1 MRAAALAVGLL
12 YLGTVGV
19 GLEVA
24 HPALFP
30 SEPLVVWTA
39 SGEGA
44 PTASIAGTSWP
55 VAWRQVVEAGRVRW
69 EGSFPAEA
77 PLGVWLVC
85 TDRGCHA
92 FLRVPGDQGLLEV
105 EAAPGATL
113 TLGGQARVGDAAGR
127 AFFVA
132 TPGDYELVAV
142 FGNERLTRPVR
153 IRPGQRIR
161 LTLILA
167 TAELSTSAALPAHI
181 VTLSVRIVAPR
192 DLPTL
197 VADLVVPEGWEALP
211 NPGLFEPL
219 PAGELTVRSWRV
231 FIPADAPHG
240 EHALTVG
247 LPDLGVEA
255 HAALTVANRLPSR
268 VVVCH
273 WDVTADWLDLSL
285 PCEITYARL
294 LWATA
299 FVGREL
305 PFTGRVFTRSEL
317 EALAAEW
324 QKGP

>member
-1 MRAAALAVGLL
+1 MRTAAFAIGLL
-12 YLGTVGV
+12 YLGMVGV

-30 SEPLVVWTA
+30 SEPLVVWTVP
-39 SGEGA
+39 GEGA
-44 PTASIAGTSWP
+44 PTTSIAGTSWP
-55 VAWRQVVEAGRVRW
+55 VAWRQIAEAVRVRW

-85 TDRGCHA
+85 TDLGCHA

-113 TLGGQARVGDAAGR
+113 TLGGHARIADAAGR

-132 TPGDYELVAV
+132 APGDYELVAA
-142 FGNERLTRPVR
+142 FGNERLTRPVS
-153 IRPGQRIR
+153 IRSGQRTR

-167 TAELSTSAALPAHI
+167 TAEVSTSATLPGHI

-197 VADLVVPEGWEALP
+197 GADLTLPEGWDALP

-231 FIPADAPHG
+231 SIPADAPHG
-240 EHALTVG
+240 AHALTVG

-255 HAALTVANRLPSR
+255 RAVLTVAGRLPSR

-273 WDVTADWLDLSL
+273 WNVTADGLDLSV
-285 PCEITYARL
+285 PCEVTYARL

-324 QKGP
+324 QTGP